1 MKRKLLIICIVGML
15 LMTNFLVI
23 NNVAKNITSSDI
35 ETSSNEEVLDQ
46 YQNDSQGFPLL
57 VGRLPSE
64 SENLSIQVAQSFIP
78 QKAVLTKVELLIG
91 KNGSTTYPFIM
102 AIRESLTG
110 ANMRETQVEASEVE
124 TENFSWIEFD
134 FTDLIVNLDQ
144 TYYIVGYTENVT
156 GNWYLWSANNY
167 SASYPDGDAWI
178 STDEGGSWTNKS
190 YAKPKPKPYPVP
202 EPLGIM
208 VPFDNNNQSDMCFKT
223 YGKDATALEISFQF
237 FGKGLYTTIKNIGT
251 VNATGVTFEINVKG
265 GMIGGINATTDGI
278 YLPPIEPDEEVL
290 FNTTVFGLGFVDV
303 TASVYAANA
312 EMVTKNT
319 EGIVI
324 FSYIF
329 VLPTS

>member
-1 MKRKLLIICIVGML
+1 MKRKLLVICIVGTL
-15 LMTNFLVI
+15 LMTNFLVL
-23 NNVAKNITSSDI
+23 NNVAKNITNSDI
-35 ETSSNEEVLDQ
+35 GASNNVEMLDQ

-57 VGRLPSE
+57 VGQLPSE
-64 SENLSIQVAQSFIP
+64 SENISIQVAQSFVP

-91 KNGSTTYPFIM
+91 KNGTTTYPFVM

-110 ANMRETQVEASEVE
+110 ANMRETQVEPSEVE

-134 FTDLIVNLDQ
+134 FTDLIVNIDQ

-156 GNWYLWSANNY
+156 DNWYLWSANNY
-167 SASYPDGDAWI
+167 SASYPNGDAWI
-178 STDEGGSWTNKS
+178 STDEGDNWTNKS
-190 YAKPKPKPYPVP
+190 RTKSKPKPFPVP
-202 EPLGIM
+202 HPLGIM
-208 VPFDNNNQSDMCFKT
+208 VPFDDDNQSDMCFKT
-223 YGKDATALEISFQF
+223 YGKDATELEISFQF

-265 GMIGGINATTDGI
+265 GMLGGINETTGGI

-290 FNTTVFGLGFVDV
+290 FNTTLFGLGFVDV
-303 TASVYAANA
+303 TASVYASNA
-312 EMVTKNT
+312 RLVTKAT

-329 VLPTS
+329 VLPSS